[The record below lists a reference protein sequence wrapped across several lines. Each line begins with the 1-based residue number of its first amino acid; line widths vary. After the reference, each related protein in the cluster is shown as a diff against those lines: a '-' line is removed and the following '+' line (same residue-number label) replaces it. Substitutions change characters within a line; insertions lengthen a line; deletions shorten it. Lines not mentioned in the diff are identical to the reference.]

1 MNIGPEEKSMRGKRA
16 LVLGGSG
23 GIGKAVS
30 HRISGAGAELW
41 LHGGHDAARLA
52 RMAEELEGA
61 GGIVH
66 PVLRVFER
74 AHEVQPFLAELP
86 PPDLV
91 VVAFGPLISK
101 HLEETSAQEWTVA
114 CEMNLALPGIVV
126 SCCLP
131 SMRASGFGRIV
142 LFGGA
147 GTDRIRSFSSIAAYG
162 AAKTGLSSLVKSA
175 ARAVRGL
182 DITVNAVCPGF
193 VDTEYLDSERRTRY
207 RELSPGGQLQ
217 RPEEVAEIAFGL
229 LKPGF
234 NAVSGAVITAG
245 SGVI

>member
-1 MNIGPEEKSMRGKRA
+1 MNVGPEEKSMRGKRA
-16 LVLGGSG
+16 LVIGGSG

-30 HRISGAGAELW
+30 RRISGAGAELW
-41 LHGGHDAARLA
+41 LHGGNDAARLA
-52 RMAEELEGA
+52 RAAEELEGA

-66 PVLRVFER
+66 PVSRVFER
-74 AHEVQPFLAELP
+74 ARDVEPFLAELP

-91 VVAFGPLISK
+91 VVAFGPLISE
-101 HLEETSAQEWTVA
+101 HLEETSADAWTVA

-126 SCCLP
+126 SRCLP

-182 DITVNAVCPGF
+182 DITINAVCPGF
-193 VDTEYLDSERRTRY
+193 VDTEYLDSERREQY

-234 NAVSGAVITAG
+234 SAINGAVITAG